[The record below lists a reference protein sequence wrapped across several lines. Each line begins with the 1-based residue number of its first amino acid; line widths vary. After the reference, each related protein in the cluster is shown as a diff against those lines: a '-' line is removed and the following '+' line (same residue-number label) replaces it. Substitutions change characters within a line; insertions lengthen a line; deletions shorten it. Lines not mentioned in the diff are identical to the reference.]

1 MNYLAEKDEYITP
14 ERSKSIFPSFGFYL
28 LRLLKVVYTSNR
40 LAVKGKYDDEKW
52 IEASYNILKGLEK
65 TGVRFNISGMSNIK
79 KVEEPVI
86 FVSNH
91 MSILETFVFPC
102 IIHPVK
108 KVVFV
113 MKEELVRF
121 PLFGPVSAARDPILV
136 SRKNP
141 REDLMAVLNQGAE
154 KIKSGKSIIIFPQ
167 RTRSL
172 YLDVKS
178 FNTLG
183 IKLAKKNNVP
193 VIPVAL
199 ISDAWAN
206 GKFLKDF
213 GKIDPSKEVKISFG
227 EPIEIK
233 SNGNEE
239 HLQTVEFIKNKF
251 IEWGR
256 AELIRE

>member
-1 MNYLAEKDEYITP
+1 
-14 ERSKSIFPSFGFYL
+14 
-28 LRLLKVVYTSNR
+28 
-40 LAVKGKYDDEKW
+40 
-52 IEASYNILKGLEK
+52 
-65 TGVRFNISGMSNIK
+65 
-79 KVEEPVI
+79 
-86 FVSNH
+86 
-91 MSILETFVFPC
+91 
-102 IIHPVK
+102 
-108 KVVFV
+108 

-154 KIKSGKSIIIFPQ
+154 KIKAGKSIIIFPQ

-239 HLQTVEFIKNKF
+239 HMQTVEFIKNKF